1 MKKTLLFFV
10 SICIGFGLTAQN
22 NKLTLTSVNGLNVD
36 TVLKRHLEGPG
47 VKITDG
53 QFNMSTGNISGNNS
67 NFIGRFIKQPNA
79 NFPFQKGLYM
89 KTGDNSYYDGNNTF
103 TSLNLT
109 DLLAP
114 GQRLG
119 YGPTDSRGGG
129 GSALDFNFVAL
140 SDTFAFNYVFASSEY
155 TSYTCSNYNDI
166 FAFFL
171 EGWDYVTLTPTTRN
185 VAVVPNTITANNP
198 TGIPV
203 AINTINGGCTNSGA
217 TVYYDGTYSAYFTQS
232 YNNSYP
238 SDFGG
243 LNGSTVALTAES
255 RILACQTY
263 KMHLAISNVND
274 HTLNS
279 AVFLEEGSFYS
290 PTVEIVQE
298 YDNNNTGG
306 DTLIQNCRECDLTFK
321 LPIAP
326 ETPISVGVSV
336 GGGAVLNQD
345 FELELPDG
353 TLLNPTNNNFSIQGS
368 LEESLHMKILPSA
381 AFSPG
386 QVKEVKVYF
395 VTTPCLA
402 LADLAPNDPTLR
414 LYDTLTFYLR
424 GNDSVKIQQGIT
436 SGACDTLKSMNVNLL
451 RGNPTNFTW
460 TPSTGI
466 LTPNSM
472 SPSTAITQS
481 GTYKLVA
488 SDPWNCMKDSTE
500 IEVNIVEKPDFTVS
514 YNPKKGCVPLDV
526 ILQTQYTPSYATPE
540 WTVFRE
546 QDPENLWLSSGN
558 ALFSAALADTGY
570 YSVKLLL
577 ESAPGCADSVL
588 LSNAIHVSDYPE
600 ADFTFSPSEPGNGEV
615 IYFTNASAGDNITD
629 YAWNFG
635 DGHSSRLEN
644 PEHAYHLQESDIKT
658 VILTVTNADGCSD
671 NVHYSIP
678 VEDNFAVFIP
688 GSFTPN
694 EDGNNDVFLPKVKD
708 VTNYRLEI
716 YARNGEMVFFSTD
729 PNEPWDGKFKGKVV
743 PEGIYVY
750 KIYYSRI
757 GNPDIL
763 MGKTGS
769 ITIIR

>member
-67 NFIGRFIKQPNA
+67 NFIGRFTKQPNA

-155 TSYTCSNYNDI
+155 TNYTCSNYNDI

-368 LEESLHMKILPSA
+368 LEESLHMKILPNA

-436 SGACDTLKSMNVNLL
+436 LGACDTLKSMNVNLL

-500 IEVNIVEKPDFTVS
+500 IEVNIVEKPD
-514 YNPKKGCVPLDV
+514 
-526 ILQTQYTPSYATPE
+526 
-540 WTVFRE
+540 
-546 QDPENLWLSSGN
+546 
-558 ALFSAALADTGY
+558 
-570 YSVKLLL
+570 
-577 ESAPGCADSVL
+577 
-588 LSNAIHVSDYPE
+588 
-600 ADFTFSPSEPGNGEV
+600 
-615 IYFTNASAGDNITD
+615 
-629 YAWNFG
+629 
-635 DGHSSRLEN
+635 
-644 PEHAYHLQESDIKT
+644 
-658 VILTVTNADGCSD
+658 
-671 NVHYSIP
+671 
-678 VEDNFAVFIP
+678 
-688 GSFTPN
+688 
-694 EDGNNDVFLPKVKD
+694 
-708 VTNYRLEI
+708 
-716 YARNGEMVFFSTD
+716 
-729 PNEPWDGKFKGKVV
+729 
-743 PEGIYVY
+743 
-750 KIYYSRI
+750 
-757 GNPDIL
+757 
-763 MGKTGS
+763 
-769 ITIIR
+769 